1 MSQVVVVIGGG
12 GLLARA
18 NALVEPDAFVIAADS
33 GLDRA
38 REAGLTPAVL
48 VGDLDSIS
56 AGGKMWA
63 YAHDLTIRE
72 FPADKD
78 VTDTG
83 LALAEAAAIDGVTD
97 LLLLSGNG
105 DRFDHTLGT
114 LVALG
119 AAELAP
125 LASVRALLGSTQVH
139 VLHPG
144 RSVEL
149 LEALPGTT
157 FSLLPLHG
165 TCTGVHIGG
174 ARWPLDD
181 ATLPAASTVGIS
193 NETSDQAGLATRIS
207 VGTGVLTVVIP

>member
-56 AGGKMWA
+56 AGGRMWA
-63 YAHDLTIRE
+63 YAHDVEIHE

-83 LALAEAAAIDGVTD
+83 LALSVAAAVEGATD
-97 LLLLSGNG
+97 LLLLGGDG
-105 DRFDHTLGT
+105 DRLDHTLGSLT
-114 LVALG
+114 ALG
-119 AAELAP
+119 DPSLAALT
-125 LASVRALLGSTQVH
+125 SVRALLGATRIH
-139 VLHPG
+139 VLHSG
-144 RSVEL
+144 HSAL
-149 LEALPGTT
+149 LVDELPGTT

-165 TCTGVHIGG
+165 TCTGVNITH
-174 ARWPLDD
+174 ARWPLTD
-181 ATLPAASTVGIS
+181 ATLAPGSTVGIS
-193 NETSDQAGLATRIS
+193 NETSTQPGVATLIGID
-207 VGTGVLTVVIP
+207 VGVVTVVIP